1 MATWKISSLDRNTAD
16 GFVTTAHWTCS
27 DVEVISGEE
36 GVNGTISGSVYGSVG
51 LTGELTTPYEQLT
64 EAQVIGWVKE
74 AIGAETVAAHEANVA
89 AQIAAAKAP
98 KTASGLPW

>member
-16 GFVTTAHWTCS
+16 GFVTTAHWSCS
-27 DVEVISGEE
+27 DVDGEF
-36 GVNGTISGSVYGSVG
+36 SGSVYGSAG
-51 LTGELTTPYEQLT
+51 LTGTLTTPYEQLT

-98 KTASGLPW
+98 VVTAGVPW

>member
-27 DVEVISGEE
+27 DVDGDF
-36 GVNGTISGSVYGSVG
+36 SGSVYGSVG

-98 KTASGLPW
+98 VTASGLPWAAA

>member
-1 MATWKISSLDRNTAD
+1 MATWKIVDMQRDAATGL
-16 GFVTTAHWTCS
+16 VTVCHWTCS
-27 DVEVISGEE
+27 DVDGEF
-36 GVNGTISGSVYGSVG
+36 SGSVYGSVG

-98 KTASGLPW
+98 VTATGLPWSV

>member
-1 MATWKISSLDRNTAD
+1 MATWKISSLNRNTAD

-27 DVEVISGEE
+27 DVDGEF
-36 GVNGTISGSVYGSVG
+36 SGSVYGSVG

-98 KTASGLPW
+98 VTASGTPW

>member
-1 MATWKISSLDRNTAD
+1 MSASWKIVDMQRDAATGL
-16 GFVTTAHWTCS
+16 VTTAHWICS
-27 DVEVISGEE
+27 DVDGEF
-36 GVNGTISGSVYGSVG
+36 SGSVYGSVG

-74 AIGAETVAAHEANVA
+74 AMGAETVAAHEAAVA

-98 KTASGLPW
+98 VTAQGLPW

>member
-27 DVEVISGEE
+27 DVDGEF
-36 GVNGTISGSVYGSVG
+36 SGSVYGSVG

-98 KTASGLPW
+98 VTAQGLPW